1 MKKTIIVIALIIT
14 TLTLTGCSKKN
25 DNEIVMAT
33 EAGFAPYEYYEN
45 GEIVGV
51 DIEIANEIANALG
64 KRLIVKDIAFDSIIN
79 ELKSGKADFALAGM
93 SITEERLKEVDF
105 SIQYTTSRQV
115 VIVKKNSSINSINNI
130 YDKKIAV
137 QLGSVADLYLSENY
151 PNTEL
156 VRQKKYLS
164 MVEDLKSDKIDLIV
178 MDKLPAEQIV
188 ASSNELKILEGSIFE
203 DSYGIAV
210 KKGNTELLSTI
221 NNVLNKLMSEN
232 KIDEYIVKY
241 SK

>member
-1 MKKTIIVIALIIT
+1 MKKTIIVIALLIT

-51 DIEIANEIANALG
+51 DIEIAKEIANALG
-64 KRLIVKDIAFDSIIN
+64 KKLIVKDIAFDSIIN

-188 ASSNELKILEGSIFE
+188 ASSNELKILEGSISE

>member
-1 MKKTIIVIALIIT
+1 MKKTIIVIALLIT
-14 TLTLTGCSKKN
+14 TLVLTGCSKKN

-64 KRLIVKDIAFDSIIN
+64 KKLIVKDIAFDSIIN

-188 ASSNELKILEGSIFE
+188 ASSNELKILEGSISE

>member
-14 TLTLTGCSKKN
+14 TLALTGCSKKN

-64 KRLIVKDIAFDSIIN
+64 KKLIVKDIAFDSIIN

-151 PNTEL
+151 PSTEL

>member
-1 MKKTIIVIALIIT
+1 MKKTIIVIALLIT
-14 TLTLTGCSKKN
+14 TLVLTGCSKKN

-45 GEIVGV
+45 GERVGV

-64 KRLIVKDIAFDSIIN
+64 KKLIVKDIAFDSIIN

-188 ASSNELKILEGSIFE
+188 ASSNELKILEGSISE